1 MPAGKVLRGGAGRRP
16 PAGAWPGTFFHKTS
30 KLWNFS
36 AASVRPVAGVQCSSG
51 RAGSA
56 LVVALWVLMIL
67 SLMVGG
73 LAFNMQVEAAI
84 SSQFR
89 KRLAAEYLARGGVEL
104 ARYILAHLRD
114 VSKEE
119 EFPEGENGDL
129 MMAALHISRGIGVSG
144 LERKLGRGKVVLDI
158 VPEEGRRNVNLLTDE
173 DWEEILDQSNV
184 PEDKWDELI
193 DCFRDWVDP
202 NEEHRLNG
210 AESDDPFYRD
220 RGYECKNAPLD
231 TVDEL
236 LLIKGFTPQIVYG
249 GPSEV
254 EGEPPYLGMARW
266 LTVWGDGRVNVNTAS
281 REVLLT
287 IPEID
292 EFAVDAIIEG
302 RKGPDGEAGT
312 RDDGFTS
319 VDEVI
324 AAAGLSREVAH
335 RITVS
340 SYKYLRVVSTGQVGD
355 LAVIVWC
362 VLEYQGDKVRVVF
375 WREDTASKT

>member
-1 MPAGKVLRGGAGRRP
+1 MTPSKQKPEPAPRHVDAPRLLRVRP
-16 PAGAWPGTFFHKTS
+16 PAG
-30 KLWNFS
+30 L
-36 AASVRPVAGVQCSSG
+36 RSG
-51 RAGSA
+51 RTGSA
-56 LVVALWVLMIL
+56 LVVALWVLLML

-104 ARYILAHLRD
+104 ARYILAHLGD
-114 VSKEE
+114 VSSEE
-119 EFPEGENGDL
+119 DFPEADEGDL
-129 MMAALHISRGIGVSG
+129 MLAALHISRGIGVRG
-144 LERKLGRGKVVLDI
+144 LERNLGRGKLMLDI

-173 DWEEILDQSNV
+173 DWEEILDLGNV
-184 PEDKWDELI
+184 PEEKWDELI
-193 DCFRDWVDP
+193 DCFRDWVDA

-220 RGYECKNAPLD
+220 RGYECKNGPLD

-236 LLIKGFTPQIVYG
+236 LLIKGFTPRIVYG
-249 GPSEV
+249 GPA
-254 EGEPPYLGMARW
+254 EGEDEPPYTGIARW

-292 EFAVDAIIEG
+292 ELAVDAIIEG
-302 RKGPDGEAGT
+302 RKGSDGEAGT

-319 VDEVI
+319 VEEVI
-324 AAAGLSREVAH
+324 AAAGLSRDVAQ

-340 SYKYLRVVSTGQVGD
+340 SRKYLRVVSTGQVGD
-355 LAVIVWC
+355 LAVVVWC
-362 VLEYQGDKVRVVF
+362 VLECEGDNVRVVF
-375 WREDTASKT
+375 WREDAATKS